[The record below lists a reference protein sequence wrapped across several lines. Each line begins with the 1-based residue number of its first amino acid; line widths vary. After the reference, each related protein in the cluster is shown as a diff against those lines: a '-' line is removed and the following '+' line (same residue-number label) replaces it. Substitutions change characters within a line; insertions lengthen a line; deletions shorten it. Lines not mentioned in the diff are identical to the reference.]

1 MFQLSHI
8 KHFNIKYLKN
18 KKCLVNYKAL
28 WFIIKTENIILL

>member
-8 KHFNIKYLKN
+8 KRFNIKYLKN

-28 WFIIKTENIILL
+28 WFIKTENIILL